1 MQVSTSEQID
11 AKHILL
17 MLPSGKLPELRA
29 LLLEKMGQHLEA
41 LR

>member
-1 MQVSTSEQID
+1 MTSEFID
-11 AKHILL
+11 AQHILL

-29 LLLEKMGQHLEA
+29 LLLEKLGQHQEA